1 MKGHTNM
8 DYYFLIITII
18 DVFVL
23 GIMCILT
30 RDSETLNA
38 QKRLGF
44 IQSFLLI
51 ILISILEVIT
61 ILVDNKS
68 PSLRWINILSNYL
81 GFGLSPFVPVL
92 LSSTL
97 ESQRR
102 NRILKWAKNIEVGY
116 LLFLAVTFPLKTVF
130 YVDQNNHYIRGKL
143 FAIYLIMYISSI
155 LYLLYVTL
163 KVTVTFQNKSKNSV
177 FAIAAFLILGS
188 MVQVIFPQVHVTWLC
203 VSLLSI
209 LYFIYCNGMW
219 QQLDELTGL
228 LNQKS
233 YLNKTSMLSQSGTMV
248 VFDVDDFKQIND
260 NYGHLMGDECLKE
273 IAACIKKAYSRDG
286 FCYRIGGDE
295 FCVLLHEKSDKD
307 KCYRR
312 LLKEWKNRKRSMR
325 ILPHISIGTA
335 TFKVGDNAQKVK
347 EEADQELY
355 LFKNKQKKERIMKER
370 IHSSGY

>member
-1 MKGHTNM
+1 
-8 DYYFLIITII
+8 
-18 DVFVL
+18 
-23 GIMCILT
+23 
-30 RDSETLNA
+30 
-38 QKRLGF
+38 
-44 IQSFLLI
+44 
-51 ILISILEVIT
+51 
-61 ILVDNKS
+61 
-68 PSLRWINILSNYL
+68 
-81 GFGLSPFVPVL
+81 
-92 LSSTL
+92 
-97 ESQRR
+97 
-102 NRILKWAKNIEVGY
+102 
-116 LLFLAVTFPLKTVF
+116 
-130 YVDQNNHYIRGKL
+130 
-143 FAIYLIMYISSI
+143 MYISSI
-155 LYLLYVTL
+155 LFLLYVTL
-163 KVTVTFQNKSKNSV
+163 KVTVIYQNKSKNSV
-177 FAIAAFLILGS
+177 FAISAFLILGS

-233 YLNKTSMLSQSGTMV
+233 YLNKTSTLSQSGTLV

-295 FCVLLHEKSDKD
+295 FCVLLHEKSDVD

-335 TFKVGDNAQKVK
+335 TFKSGDNAQKVK
-347 EEADQELY
+347 ETADQELY
-355 LFKNKQKKERIMKER
+355 LFKNKQKKERKIRER
-370 IHSSGY
+370 IHSSCY

>member
-1 MKGHTNM
+1 M